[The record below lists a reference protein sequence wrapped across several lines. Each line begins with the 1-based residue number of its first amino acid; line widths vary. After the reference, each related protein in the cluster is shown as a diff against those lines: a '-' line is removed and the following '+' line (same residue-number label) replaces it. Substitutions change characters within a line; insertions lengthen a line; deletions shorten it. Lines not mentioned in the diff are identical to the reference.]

1 MCDSSVLL
9 ESKNAMFDDFDEVYF
24 DDDEEDSLFDGDFFV
39 DEMWETDACESKL
52 DLEMFGDKKHP
63 SLSLDLSLEQAKACS
78 GCTDSE
84 GFLGEINELSELLE
98 LMDDPKE
105 ITDIKARIRG
115 KRLQFLMGLQREKIL
130 REDLLQ
136 LILLFEKSEDKS
148 DEILDEIFTHEQFLE
163 EFCPLQLERG
173 IGFRERESESSLLR
187 VPSTP

>member
-24 DDDEEDSLFDGDFFV
+24 DDDEEDSLFDGDFFG
-39 DEMWETDACESKL
+39 DEIWETDAYESKL
-52 DLEMFGDKKHP
+52 DKHA
-63 SLSLDLSLEQAKACS
+63 SLDLSLEQAKACS
-78 GCTDSE
+78 GCTDS
-84 GFLGEINELSELLE
+84 LSEINELSELLE

-105 ITDIKARIRG
+105 INDIKARIRG

-148 DEILDEIFTHEQFLE
+148 DEILDEIFTHEQFLD
-163 EFCPLQLERG
+163 EFCSLQLERG
-173 IGFRERESESSLLR
+173 IGFRERESASSLAR
-187 VPSTP
+187 VRSAS

>member
-39 DEMWETDACESKL
+39 DEIWETDAYKSKL
-52 DLEMFGDKKHP
+52 DKHP

-78 GCTDSE
+78 SSTDSE
-84 GFLGEINELSELLE
+84 GFLSEINELSELLE

-105 ITDIKARIRG
+105 ITDVKARIRG

-148 DEILDEIFTHEQFLE
+148 DEILDEIFTHEQFLDQ
-163 EFCPLQLERG
+163 FCPLQLERG
-173 IGFRERESESSLLR
+173 IGFRERESESSLCR
-187 VPSTP
+187 VRSSS